1 VKFVKKVG
9 IIPNIDRD
17 LNYDMTR
24 QLVGW
29 ITEKG
34 HSVLISKEVADFIG
48 YSHYVQDINEVY
60 STSDFLISL
69 GGDGTLLNVARMA
82 ALYNTPI
89 IGINLGTLGFLTTV
103 EKKDAKVALEKVLS
117 GEYTLEKR
125 MMLEANILNGDPEH
139 QGLLGLNDICITRGS
154 LSRLINT
161 KIYINDEFV
170 DLFRGDGII
179 LSTPTGST
187 AYNLSAG
194 GPILVPDSQIMVIT
208 PICPH
213 SLYSR
218 SFVVSGDDIIKVEFE
233 GIINTDIMLSVDG
246 QTGIT
251 VAINDVITIKKSNYI
266 TTIIKTNKQSFY
278 KILRQKIVGMEKE

>member
-9 IIPNIDRD
+9 IIPNRDRD
-17 LNYDMTR
+17 LNYDMTK

-34 HSVLISKEVADFIG
+34 HNVLITKEVADSIG
-48 YSHYVQDINEVY
+48 YSHYVNDIKQIY
-60 STSDFLISL
+60 STSGFLVSL
-69 GGDGTLLNVARMA
+69 GGDGTLLNVARSA

-89 IGINLGTLGFLTTV
+89 IGVNLGTLGFLTAV

-125 MMLEANILNGDPEH
+125 MMLEANINGSPEE
-139 QGLLGLNDICITRGS
+139 QGLIGLNDICITRGS

-194 GPILVPDSQIMVIT
+194 GPILVPDSQMMVIT

-218 SFVVSGDDIIKVEFE
+218 SFVVSGDDVIKVEFE

-251 VAINDVITIKKSNYI
+251 VGMNDVITIKKSNYV
-266 TTIIKTNKQSFY
+266 TTIIKTHDQGFY
-278 KILRQKIVGMEKE
+278 KILRQKIIGMEKE